1 MKKKVKR
8 FDEGGIADENFTA
21 DQLKFL
27 GGADRTDPYILARMR
42 KAAPDAPKET
52 VKETSRKEIFATD
65 EGKNKNIGDDTRA
78 RAMKSVAS
86 TEASF
91 KPNVK
96 NSPVTEAKKPVAVK
110 KETTEVV
117 VDKPRDEPK
126 KSADSDVRNDKKKS
140 SAAEPSFFRGTKGY
154 NLSDITG
161 KIKSMLPEGS
171 DRRTEKQKAA
181 GEEPSFLR
189 GTKGYN
195 LPDLKMPK
203 GSDRRT
209 EQQKAAGE
217 EPSFLRG
224 TKGFNLSDFTKG
236 KANKDTAYS
245 DAGFKKGGVVKSS
258 SASKRADGC
267 AVRGKTRA

>member
-1 MKKKVKR
+1 MKKIKR
-8 FDEGGIADENFTA
+8 FQEGGFTKEQE
-21 DQLKFL
+21 DFL

-42 KAAPDAPKET
+42 SKFPDAPKAAAKADSGELRDET
-52 VKETSRKEIFATD
+52 GALSKMRRNTETGELYSTETSVKPAS
-65 EGKNKNIGDDTRA
+65 
-78 RAMKSVAS
+78 KSTSSAES
-86 TEASF
+86 
-91 KPNVK
+91 
-96 NSPVTEAKKPVAVK
+96 KKPVTVK
-110 KETTEVV
+110 TKEVV
-117 VDKPRDEPK
+117 VEKTKEEPK
-126 KSADSDVRNDKKKS
+126 KPAVSEKQKAA
-140 SAAEPSFFRGTKGY
+140 AAEPSFLRGTKGY

-195 LPDLKMPK
+195 LPDFKMPE

-209 EQQKAAGE
+209 EKQKAAGE

-224 TKGFNLSDFTKG
+224 TKGYNLSDF
-236 KANKDTAYS
+236 
-245 DAGFKKGGVVKSS
+245 KKGGAVKSS

-267 AVRGKTRA
+267 AIRGKTRA